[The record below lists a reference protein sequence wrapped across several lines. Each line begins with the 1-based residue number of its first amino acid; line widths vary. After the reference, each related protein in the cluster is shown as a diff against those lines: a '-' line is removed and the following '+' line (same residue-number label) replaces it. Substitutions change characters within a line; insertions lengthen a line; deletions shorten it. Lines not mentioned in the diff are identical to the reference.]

1 MPASN
6 TLPEKARS
14 NISRG
19 RRDFISKEYDVG
31 KSKVANIG
39 NDHHIVR
46 HCKNKLLIRKDGE
59 AVGVFPELFHL
70 RPPTNEFPQET
81 TLSAVYFE
89 FFDGDHKMKSCH
101 SSIAV
106 ALTPKPKDALV
117 RLNVGLI
124 KDQGEK
130 RSRQLRVTHEPDEP
144 ASPAYSVVRGIPVI
158 PDDELNGLL
167 ATLAIIEIVE
177 VRTLLQLSAD
187 SAPPVTGGD

>member
-1 MPASN
+1 
-6 TLPEKARS
+6 
-14 NISRG
+14 
-19 RRDFISKEYDVG
+19 VV
-31 KSKVANIG
+31 KSKVSNI
-39 NDHHIVR
+39 NNNHHIVR

-70 RPPTNEFPQET
+70 RPPANDFPQET

-89 FFDGDHKMKSCH
+89 FFDGDHNLKMKSCH
-101 SSIAV
+101 SSIAIGL
-106 ALTPKPKDALV
+106 APKPKDALV

-177 VRTLLQLSAD
+177 VRNLAQLGTD
-187 SAPPVTGGD
+187 SVPPQTGGS